1 MPCGKRKRKLAGSTA
16 AGEPGQDV
24 VMSPEYRD
32 SSNGRKRFALEL
44 GKHEVE

>member
-1 MPCGKRKRKLAGSTA
+1 MPCGKRQRKLAGSAA

-24 VMSPEYRD
+24 VMSPEYLD
-32 SSNGRKRFALEL
+32 SSSGRKRFAPEL